1 MAMRQRTPATDHA
14 AGYRRA
20 FPVTI
25 RWATAADARAVEI
38 LAELDETPVPPA
50 PLLLAFVGE
59 ELWVALSLGTGA
71 VVSDP
76 FRPGAELVPLLRE
89 RGRQL
94 TVRDR
99 TRRRLRIRR
108 LLTQPW

>member
-1 MAMRQRTPATDHA
+1 MRQRTPATNRRRA

-25 RWATAADARAVEI
+25 RWATPADARGVEM
-38 LAELDETPVPPA
+38 LAELDEATVPPA
-50 PLLLAFVGE
+50 PLLLAFVDD

-76 FRPGAELVPLLRE
+76 FRPSAELVPLLRE

-94 TVRDR
+94 TVRER
-99 TRRRLRIRR
+99 SPRRLRVRR

>member
-1 MAMRQRTPATDHA
+1 MKQRTPATKHA

-25 RWATAADARAVEI
+25 RWSTPADAGRLEN
-38 LAELDETPVPPA
+38 LAALDEAAMPPA
-50 PLLLAFVGE
+50 PLLLAFVGD
-59 ELWVALSLGTGA
+59 ELWVALSLGSGA

-76 FRPGAELVPLLRE
+76 FRPSAELVPLLRE

-99 TRRRLRIRR
+99 GRRRLRVRR
-108 LLTQPW
+108 LLTQTW